1 LRNLIAYFIRYPVA
15 GNVLMVSILIFG
27 YFGYSS
33 LRSTFFPVSES
44 RNIII
49 NTVFPGA
56 SPEEVEDGIIYKIE
70 EELKGLTGV
79 FKVSSTAQ
87 ENMGRVV
94 VEIKWGQDID
104 LVVQD
109 VKNAI
114 EGIASFPEG
123 MEKMNIYKQEEM
135 NFAISFSLNGEVPL
149 RTLKAKARAVEND
162 LRALPGISKV
172 ELYGFPEE
180 EIVVLLDEQRMQS
193 FGLTFEEVARAL
205 AASNVEVTGGTIR
218 TPTEDLVIRARHRQ
232 LYTSDMRDIPL
243 RARPQGG
250 MIFLRDVADIED
262 RWSER
267 PDRRYLDKRSSVVV
281 VVNNTNDEDILH
293 ITNTVKDY
301 VDDFN
306 TRNDAVH
313 ADVVFDGSVMLQ
325 QRIDLLM
332 KNGIVGF
339 LLVIVV
345 LALFLRIRLSFWVA
359 LSIPISFMGMFLL
372 SSYFGMT
379 INVMSL
385 FGMILVIGILVDDGI
400 VIGENIYQHYE
411 RGKPPLVA
419 AVDGT
424 MEVLPA
430 VFAAIMTTVVAFSTF
445 FFLDGKLGDF
455 APDLAF
461 VVIATLL
468 FSLVEG
474 ALILPGHIAH
484 SADLHPERKPGPID
498 RVLLAISGFMGR
510 IMDFLKQRMYGPFLS
525 FCLNNRLFALS
536 IPIAL
541 LMLSIGAVKGGIVKT
556 TFFPFIERDE
566 VTVNLDFPV
575 GTSEHITKQWLDH
588 IEESAWAVSADYR
601 SRRDDDREI
610 VLKVEQ
616 AIGPMSHQG
625 RVSIILL
632 DGETRDIEIL
642 EVNKAFRKAIGRIPD
657 VETLTYGIRTPFG
670 KPVSVS
676 LLGNDLLEL
685 EAAKRELIAELEK
698 NPELTEVTTSDQKGS
713 KEVRI
718 TLKDRGRQL
727 GLTTGEVMRQI
738 RQGFFGLEVQRLQR
752 GTDEV
757 KVWVRYADSDRSSL
771 ADLDNMRIRTP
782 DGRSV
787 PLREVADHE
796 VERGIMTIRHLHG
809 KREIRIE
816 SDIAHSGVSASA
828 ILDDV
833 ESRVMPVIISR
844 HPSVSVAFEGQRAE
858 SGKTQVSGAKVLP
871 IILALMVIIITYT
884 FRSLGQALIVF
895 MMIPL
900 GLIGV
905 VFGHFVHDAII
916 SLLSAFGIIALIGI
930 MVNDSL
936 VLISSFN
943 GMLREGRAFTNAL
956 YEACLSR
963 FRPII
968 LTSITTIA
976 GLGPLIMERSMQAQ
990 FLVPMAVSVAYGMVI
1005 ATLVTLI
1012 TLPIVLSLYNDI
1024 KVYAVWLWE
1033 GKKPRPE
1040 QVEPAAQEWEAER
1053 ELPDA

>member
-1 LRNLIAYFIRYPVA
+1 LRSLISYFIRYPFA
-15 GNVLMVSILIFG
+15 GNVLMVAIFVFGTFG
-27 YFGYSS
+27 YLS

-49 NTVFPGA
+49 DAVFPGA

-87 ENMGRVV
+87 ENAGRVV

-104 LVVQD
+104 LILQD
-109 VKNAI
+109 VKNAVEAI
-114 EGIASFPEG
+114 PSFPEG
-123 MEKMNIYKQEEM
+123 MEKMNVFKQEEM

-149 RTLKAKARAVEND
+149 STLKAKARVVENE
-162 LRALPGISKV
+162 LRSMPGISKV

-193 FGLTFEEVARAL
+193 YGITFEEVARAL
-205 AASNVEVTGGTIR
+205 AGSNVEMTGGTIR
-218 TPTEDLVIRARHRQ
+218 TDTEDLLVRARHKN
-232 LYTSDMRDIPL
+232 LYGSDMRDIPL

-267 PDRRYLDKRSSVVV
+267 PDRRYLDGKSSVVV
-281 VVNNTNDEDILH
+281 VINNTNDEDILH
-293 ITNTVKDY
+293 ITNTVKQY
-301 VDDFN
+301 VADFN
-306 TRNDAVH
+306 TRNETVH

-325 QRIDLLM
+325 QRIDILT
-332 KNGIVGF
+332 KNGLVGF

-359 LSIPISFMGMFLL
+359 LSIPVSFLGMFLL

-411 RGKPPLVA
+411 RGKPPLLA

-430 VFAAIMTTVVAFSTF
+430 VFAAVMTTVVAFSTF

-474 ALILPGHIAH
+474 AFILPGHIAH
-484 SADLHPERKPGPID
+484 SADLHPDRRPGPID

-510 IMDFLKQRMYGPFLS
+510 IMEFIKKRMYGPFLI
-525 FCLNNRLFALS
+525 FCLNNRLFALA

-541 LMLSIGAVKGGIVKT
+541 LMLSIGAMKGGVVKA

-575 GTSEHITKQWLDH
+575 GTNERITKQWLDH
-588 IEESAWAVSADYR
+588 IEEQAWAVSADFR
-601 SRRDDDREI
+601 SGREDSLDI

-632 DGETRDIEIL
+632 DGETRNIEIL
-642 EVNKAFRKAIGRIPD
+642 EINRAFRKAIGRIPD
-657 VETLTYGIRTPFG
+657 AESLTYGIRTPFG
-670 KPVSVS
+670 KPISVS
-676 LLGNDLLEL
+676 LLGNDLREL
-685 EAAKRELIAELEK
+685 EAAKLELIAELEK
-698 NPELTEVTTSDQKGS
+698 NSELTEVMSNDQKGNR
-713 KEVRI
+713 EVRL
-718 TLKDRGRQL
+718 TLNDQGRQL
-727 GLTTGEVMRQI
+727 GLTTGEVMRQV

-752 GTDEV
+752 GVDEV
-757 KVWVRYADSDRSSL
+757 RVWVRYADTDRGSIGSL
-771 ADLDNMRIRTP
+771 ENMRIRTP
-782 DGRSV
+782 EGRTI
-787 PLREVADHE
+787 PLSHVADYE
-796 VERGIMTIRHLHG
+796 VERGIKSIQHLYG
-809 KREIRIE
+809 KREIRVE
-816 SDIAHSGVSASA
+816 SDIAHSGVSASD

-833 ESRVMPVIISR
+833 ETRVLPEILR
-844 HPSVSVAFEGQRAE
+844 KHPSVSMSFEGQRAE
-858 SGKTQVSGAKVLP
+858 SGKTQVSGKKVLP
-871 IILALMVIIITYT
+871 IILSLMLLIITYT
-884 FRSLGQALIVF
+884 FRSLGQAVIVF
-895 MMIPL
+895 LMIPF

-905 VFGHFVHDAII
+905 VWGHWIHSAII
-916 SLLSAFGIIALIGI
+916 SLLSVFGIIALIGI

-943 GMLREGRAFTNAL
+943 GLLRDGRPFGNAL
-956 YEACLSR
+956 YEASLSR
-963 FRPII
+963 FRPIV
-968 LTSITTIA
+968 LTSFTTIA

-990 FLVPMAVSVAYGMVI
+990 FLVPMAVSVAYGMFI
-1005 ATLVTLI
+1005 ATMVTLI
-1012 TLPIVLSLYNDI
+1012 TLPVVLSLYNDLKI
-1024 KVYAVWLWE
+1024 HATWLWE
-1033 GKKPRPE
+1033 GRKPRPE
-1040 QVEPAAQEWEAER
+1040 EVEPAVQELKHD
-1053 ELPDA
+1053 LPE

>member
-1 LRNLIAYFIRYPVA
+1 MRSVISYFIRYPFA
-15 GNVLMVSILIFG
+15 GNVLMVAVLIFG

-49 NTVFPGA
+49 SAIFPGA
-56 SPEEVEDGIIYKIE
+56 SPEEVEDGIVYKIE

-79 FKVSSTAQ
+79 FKVSSTSQ
-87 ENMGRVV
+87 ENAGTVV
-94 VEIKWGQDID
+94 VEVKWGQDIN
-104 LVVQD
+104 LILQD
-109 VKNAI
+109 VKNAVEAI
-114 EGIASFPEG
+114 PSFPEG
-123 MEKMNIYKQEEM
+123 MEKLSVYKQEEM
-135 NFAISFSLNGEVPL
+135 NFAISFSLNGDVPL
-149 RTLKAKARAVEND
+149 RTLKAKARAVENE
-162 LRALPGISKV
+162 LRAIPGLSKI

-180 EIVVLLDEQRMQS
+180 EVVVLLHEDRMQS
-193 FGLTFEEVARAL
+193 FGITFEEVARAL
-205 AASNVEVTGGTIR
+205 AGSNVEITGGTVR
-218 TPTEDLVIRARHRQ
+218 TGTEDLLIRARSKE
-232 LYTSDMRDIPL
+232 LYASEMRDIPL

-250 MIFLRDVADIED
+250 MVYLSDVARVED

-267 PDRRYLDKRSSVVV
+267 PDRRYLDGRSSVVV
-281 VVNNTNDEDILH
+281 VINNTNDEDILH
-293 ITNTVKDY
+293 ITDTVKGY
-301 VDDFN
+301 VREFN
-306 TRNDAVH
+306 TRNAAVK

-325 QRIDLLM
+325 QRIDLL
-332 KNGIVGF
+332 KANGIVGF
-339 LLVIVV
+339 LLVLVV

-411 RGKPPLVA
+411 RGSHPLKA
-419 AVDGT
+419 AIDGT

-430 VFAAIMTTVVAFSTF
+430 VFAAVMTTVVAFSTF

-461 VVIATLL
+461 VVIATLMI
-468 FSLVEG
+468 SLVEG

-484 SADLHPERKPGPID
+484 SADLHPDRQPGPID

-510 IMDFLKQRMYGPFLS
+510 IMEFMKKRVYGPVLS
-525 FCLNNRLFALS
+525 FCLDNRLLALAV
-536 IPIAL
+536 PVAL
-541 LMLSIGAVKGGIVKT
+541 LMVSIGAVRGGIVKT

-575 GTSEHITKQWLDH
+575 GTNERITKQWLDH
-588 IEESAWAVSADYR
+588 IEQAAWDVSARYR
-601 SRRDDDREI
+601 AGRADSLDI

-632 DGETRDIEIL
+632 DGETRNTEIL

-657 VETLTYGIRTPFG
+657 AESLTYGIRTPFG

-676 LLGNDLLEL
+676 LLGNDLREL
-685 EAAKRELIAELEK
+685 DAAKQELIGELEK
-698 NPELTEVTTSDQKGS
+698 NPDLTEVVSNDRKGNR
-713 KEVRI
+713 EVRI
-718 TLKDRGRQL
+718 ALNDRGRQL
-727 GLTTGEVMRQI
+727 GLTTGEVMRQV

-752 GTDEV
+752 GVDEV
-757 KVWVRYADSDRSSL
+757 KVWVRYDDEGRGSIGAL
-771 ADLDNMRIRTP
+771 EKMRIRTP
-782 DGRSV
+782 DGRTL
-787 PLREVADHE
+787 PLGQVADYE
-796 VERGIMTIRHLHG
+796 VERGIKSIQHLHG
-809 KREIRIE
+809 KREIRVE

-833 ESRVMPVIISR
+833 ESRIMPQIVKR
-844 HPSVSVAFEGQRAE
+844 HPTVSVAFEGQRAE
-858 SGKTQVSGAKVLP
+858 SGKTQTSGKKVLP
-871 IILALMVIIITYT
+871 IILALMLLIITYT
-884 FRSLGQALIVF
+884 FRSLGQAVIVF

-905 VFGHFVHDAII
+905 IWGHWLHSAII

-936 VLISSFN
+936 VLISTFN
-943 GMLREGRAFTNAL
+943 GLLREGRPFGNAL
-956 YEACLSR
+956 YEASVSR

-968 LTSITTIA
+968 LTSVTTIA
-976 GLGPLIMERSMQAQ
+976 GLGPLILEKSIQAQ
-990 FLVPMAVSVAYGMVI
+990 FLVPMAVSVAYGMFI

-1012 TLPIVLSLYNDI
+1012 TLPVVLSLYNDLKI
-1024 KVYAVWLWE
+1024 HAVWLWE
-1033 GKKPRPE
+1033 GRKPRPE
-1040 QVEPAAQEWEAER
+1040 DVEPAVQEMEHDMPE
-1053 ELPDA
+1053 